1 MEKVIFVQGPPGA
14 GKSTLARKAI
24 SEHSISHSLHEHL
37 PVRFLPVGAHVRGVL
52 SGELPSRFAGRVQ
65 QEGEAVRTLHLPS
78 PELVY
83 TIVEDCLTMDSDGV
97 TIVDGFPRDMELLDM
112 LRASEKAG
120 TLQVLGN
127 VTVDVP
133 DDVSIARQMARESV
147 DGHPACDVT
156 MALRR
161 TTEYRRIT
169 EPVVRAVSTLWG
181 GEVIDGQQ
189 SISVAGPLFTAAL
202 RRTLAR

>member
-52 SGELPSRFAGRVQ
+52 SGELPSRFAELVQ
-65 QEGEAVRTLHLPS
+65 QEGEAVRTFHLPS
-78 PELVY
+78 SELIHA
-83 TIVEDCLTMDSDGV
+83 IVEDFLAAGSDGV
-97 TIVDGFPRDMELLDM
+97 TIVDGFPREMELLDM
-112 LRASEKAG
+112 LRASEEAG
-120 TLQVLGN
+120 TLKVLGN

-133 DDVSIARQMARESV
+133 DDVSIARQMARQSI
-147 DGHPACDVT
+147 DGHPPCDVA

-161 TTEYRRIT
+161 TTEYRRTT
-169 EPVVRAVSTLWG
+169 EPVVRAVAARWG
-181 GEVIDGQQ
+181 SELIDGEQ
-189 SISVAGPLFTAAL
+189 SISVVGPLFTAAL